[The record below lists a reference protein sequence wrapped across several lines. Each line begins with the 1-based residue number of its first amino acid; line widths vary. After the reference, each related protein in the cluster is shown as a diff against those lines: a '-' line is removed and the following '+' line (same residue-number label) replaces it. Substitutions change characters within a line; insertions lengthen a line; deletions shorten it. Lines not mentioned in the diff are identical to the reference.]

1 MASLNSINNLQI
13 LPHPEYLNYGN
24 TSSKKVIKHVID
36 RHELRT
42 KITRMGQGP
51 YVEDRVALV
60 NSTFS
65 MEEEPITFLTP
76 LREDIT
82 AQNRSLN
89 YNIVRDT
96 VIKSCCIELT

>member
-1 MASLNSINNLQI
+1 MN
-13 LPHPEYLNYGN
+13 
-24 TSSKKVIKHVID
+24 
-36 RHELRT
+36 LRT

-65 MEEEPITFLTP
+65 MEEEPIMVLTP
-76 LREDIT
+76 LREEIT
-82 AQNRSLN
+82 TQNRSLN

-96 VIKSCCIELT
+96 VIKSCRIELT